1 MNHLALLSRI
11 AERNSDSEVAMTLL
25 YRALAG
31 SVFSFVRRRMSFAD
45 DHEVQAV
52 VVDALYEVWR
62 AAPGFKGGSLVK
74 TWVLGIARHKALD
87 AVRSSPHAVEHGHV
101 DIDDYAD
108 SIADESADVLTLLA
122 DRQRAQQ
129 LDYCMN
135 QLPVE
140 QRECLHLLLVEG
152 LSVKDIAIVQNCPCG
167 TVKTRVFHAKAK
179 LKLSLAQWLNVDQGV
194 RKSNCGCGREVP
206 NRQNIQ

>member
-1 MNHLALLSRI
+1 MTDLNHRALLSRI
-11 AERNSDSEVAMTLL
+11 AARNSDSELAMTLL

-31 SVFSFVRRRMSFAD
+31 SVSAFVRRHLSFAD

-52 VVDALYEVWR
+52 TVDALYEVWR
-62 AAPGFKGGSLVK
+62 AAPDFNGGSLVK

-87 AVRSSPHAVEHGHV
+87 AVRSNPRATAHSHV

-108 SIADESADVLTLLA
+108 SMADDSADVLTILA

-129 LDYCMN
+129 LDHAMN
-135 QLPVE
+135 QLPLE

-152 LSVKDIAIVQNCPCG
+152 LTVKEIALVQNCPCG

-179 LKLSLAQWLNVDQGV
+179 LRQSLAQWLEVGPGV
-194 RKSNCGCGREVP
+194 RDSNCIGSPEVP
-206 NRQNIQ
+206 NR

>member
-1 MNHLALLSRI
+1 MTDLDHRALLCRI
-11 AERNSDSEVAMTLL
+11 AARSPDSEVAMTLL

-31 SVFSFVRRRMSFAD
+31 SVAAFVRRRMSFAD
-45 DHEVQAV
+45 DHQVQAV
-52 VVDALYEVWR
+52 VVDAMYEVWR
-62 AAPGFKGGSLVK
+62 AAPGFNGGSLVK

-87 AVRSSPHAVEHGHV
+87 AVRSSAHATEHSHV
-101 DIDDYAD
+101 DIDDFAD
-108 SIADESADVLTLLA
+108 SIADDRADVLTLLA

-129 LDYCMN
+129 LDHCMN

-140 QRECLHLLLVEG
+140 QRECLHLLLVDG

-179 LKLSLAQWLNVDQGV
+179 LKLSLAQWLKVDQSV
-194 RKSNCGCGREVP
+194 R
-206 NRQNIQ
+206 